1 MQLLRRS
8 SVHSLA
14 CLILLSLTGC
24 DLPGLGPDPRIAQRE
39 AEASA
44 IGGAC
49 RYALRGI
56 EDCYTL
62 NPRASKSSVFSGWRD
77 MDQYMRDNKIEGVA
91 SVLAPG
97 KDGAVSPAG
106 ATGNALLSDTPGT
119 RQTGAAGKS
128 PPPRKPA
135 AL

>member
-1 MQLLRRS
+1 MQPIHRVFSRLIIG
-8 SVHSLA
+8 LA
-14 CLILLSLTGC
+14 FVPLAGC

-62 NPRASKSSVFSGWRD
+62 NPRALKASVFSGWRD
-77 MDQYMRDNKIEGVA
+77 MDQYMRDNKVEGVA
-91 SVLAPG
+91 SVLAPA
-97 KDGAVSPAG
+97 KDGAAPASG
-106 ATGNALLSDTPGT
+106 AAGNALMSDAPGA
-119 RQTGAAGKS
+119 RPAGAAGKTAPS
-128 PPPRKPA
+128 RKPA